1 MSAHL
6 HTFASQACRGRVDE
20 YVEPYLQLV
29 LGRLAAK
36 PAPSSALKDLLLNVV
51 ADALF
56 YNPELTLKILQKH
69 GALAATFSTWSQVT
83 YQAFQPAVWP
93 CDTQAPQTV
102 LFSHVL
108 CL

>member
-1 MSAHL
+1 MSMSAHL
-6 HTFASQACRGRVDE
+6 QTCAPQACRGRVDE

-69 GALAATFSTWSQVT
+69 AALAATFSTWSQVT
-83 YQAFQPAVWP
+83 HQDLSLQYNPPALLETLEGV
-93 CDTQAPQTV
+93 
-102 LFSHVL
+102 
-108 CL
+108 